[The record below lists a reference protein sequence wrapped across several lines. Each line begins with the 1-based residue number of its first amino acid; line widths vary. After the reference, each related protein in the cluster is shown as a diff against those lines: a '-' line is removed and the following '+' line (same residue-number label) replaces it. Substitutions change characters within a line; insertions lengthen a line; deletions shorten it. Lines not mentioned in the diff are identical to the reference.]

1 MKNRI
6 PFLPGW
12 AVLRRSYAFKD
23 IDSATAI
30 EQTAKIYKAMQELIE
45 DYNKFVEELNKSFEE
60 HITLTEQDQECFKKH
75 IEKIC
80 HDYIRVMDMHS
91 DKQDRLINDAI
102 LFMKDNLSES
112 ISTTIANMRES
123 GEMNEV
129 ILAGLED
136 IKSTLQTQAGLI
148 ETNANNITTNKEDIA
163 DNKHSLSLHNTRINT
178 LEQRTGDPQS
188 LNIIEKSSLV
198 NAINYVNGTLTNK
211 INGVSSTVGE
221 LSNLEYAELTGDDS
235 NVISAINAVNRK
247 LDEKI
252 DDTNETITNLSG
264 NVYTKNNYAVVEGT
278 MTSAFTTAQYPSGF
292 NRNNCI
298 VLNCCLTYNSEN
310 TMDQYISMFD
320 VNSNNIK
327 SIKFAYSQ
335 NDSGVYIANTY
346 YATDG
351 GNAKYKIVLLKYKD

>member
-12 AVLRRSYAFKD
+12 SVLRRSYAFKD

-30 EQTAKIYKAMQELIE
+30 EQTAKIYKAMQDLIE

-60 HITLTEQDQECFKKH
+60 HITLTEKDHECFKKH

-80 HDYIRVMDMHS
+80 HDYIRVMDMKADS
-91 DKQDRLINDAI
+91 QDKIIADAI
-102 LFMKDNLSES
+102 GYMTDNLANS
-112 ISTTIANMRES
+112 ITNTIAEMRAS
-123 GEMNEV
+123 GEMNDV

-136 IKSTLQTQAGLI
+136 IKTTLQTHNELLNEI
-148 ETNANNITTNKEDIA
+148 SEDVEINSIQISGINSA
-163 DNKHSLSLHNTRINT
+163 LSRYDASIYN
-178 LEQRTGDPQS
+178 LEQEIGNLSNLSTAD
-188 LNIIEKSSLV
+188 KSTLV

-211 INGVSSTVGE
+211 INEVSNTVGE
-221 LSNLEYAELTGDDS
+221 LSNLEYVELSGDDS

-247 LDEKI
+247 LDGKI

-264 NVYTKNNYAVVEGT
+264 NVYTKDNYAILEGT
-278 MTSAFTTAQYPSGF
+278 FTGAFHTANYPSGF

-346 YATDG
+346 SATDG